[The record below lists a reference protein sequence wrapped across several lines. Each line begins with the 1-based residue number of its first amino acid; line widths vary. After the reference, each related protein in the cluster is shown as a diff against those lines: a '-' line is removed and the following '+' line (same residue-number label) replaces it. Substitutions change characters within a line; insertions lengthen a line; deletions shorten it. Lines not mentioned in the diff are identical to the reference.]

1 MTKIS
6 TKSFTRNI
14 AKLDVYDKVGIGLCG
29 GCIFTGSLLAYQI
42 IEIDR
47 RTTQIA
53 MDQIKDR
60 ERKNAGLNSSTEN
73 VDWPL
78 P

>member
-53 MDQIKDR
+53 MDKIRDR
-60 ERKNAGLNSSTEN
+60 ERKNAGLN
-73 VDWPL
+73 P
-78 P
+78 